1 MTIAL
6 LLLIG
11 LVLLYFGAELLVK
24 GAVAIA
30 RQIGVGPLFIGL
42 TIVAFGT
49 SMPEMTVSI
58 QAALAGKGDIAAAN
72 VVGSN
77 IFNVAFILGLAS
89 LLCPIR
95 ITAQLIKWDIPI
107 MIGVSLLCIGVLH
120 DRHLSR
126 WEGLLLFVGIVVYT
140 RVAFYMARRSA
151 SETLVK
157 EAEEMIEGQKTD
169 WIAVSRPR
177 AIGIVLGGLVMLVLG
192 SKALIAGSIRLAQA
206 AGLSEAV
213 IGLTI
218 VSAGT
223 SLPELATSVVAA
235 LRREPDIAVG
245 NIVGS
250 NIFNILAIL
259 GVSSMLLPYSA
270 PGMTNVD
277 LYVML
282 GIATLSLPLMWSR
295 LTLSRLEGVLLL
307 VCYAL
312 YLAHL
317 WPK

>member
-1 MTIAL
+1 MIIAL
-6 LLLIG
+6 LLGVG
-11 LVLLYFGAELLVK
+11 LALLYFGAEWLVK
-24 GAVAIA
+24 GAVVIA
-30 RQIGVGPLFIGL
+30 RRMGVGPLVIGL

-58 QAALAGKGDIAAAN
+58 QAALAGSGDIAAAN

-77 IFNVAFILGLAS
+77 IFNVAFILGLAA

-95 ITAQLIKWDIPI
+95 ITAQLVKVDIPI
-107 MIGVSLLCIGVLH
+107 MIGVSLLCIGLLH
-120 DRHLSR
+120 DRRLSR
-126 WEGLLLFVGIVVYT
+126 PEGLLLFVGIVAYT
-140 RVAFYMARRSA
+140 RLAFHLARRNPSDTA
-151 SETLVK
+151 LH
-157 EAEEMIEGQKTD
+157 EAEQMIEGQKTD
-169 WIAVSRPR
+169 WLAASGWWAPGVVI
-177 AIGIVLGGLVMLVLG
+177 GGLVMLVLG

-206 AGLSEAV
+206 VGLSEAV

-235 LRREPDIAVG
+235 LRRQPDIAVG
-245 NIVGS
+245 NVVGS

-259 GVSSMLLPYSA
+259 GASSMLVPYAA
-270 PGMTNVD
+270 PGMTAVD
-277 LYVML
+277 LSVMF
-282 GIATLSLPLMWSR
+282 GIALLSLPLMWSR
-295 LTLSRLEGVLLL
+295 LTLSRLEGAALLT
-307 VCYAL
+307 CYVL